1 MPAKGTDVEVASP
14 KDVLDALGQLG
25 FPAGCRP
32 LRAAASRANP
42 DGTRELLG
50 AGANPD
56 AQDAR
61 GSAPLM
67 AACVAREAGQRL
79 AVVRQLLSSGAHP
92 TATNAESLSP
102 LHFSTAVDTDVM
114 DALIAQR
121 PAAVPGASN
130 GTGITLLSLAVPR
143 GQESA
148 VACLLRHGAGDKIQG
163 LQRHDEAKSDLVMA
177 VDAGHENIVRLLVDA
192 GPSALDLRE
201 AVHAGVWHRSP
212 RVVHAL
218 LAATEGWSRR
228 LVANHPVEGRLM
240 LHLAA
245 ASGSLATV
253 HALLWAGAFETFVD
267 AGGDR
272 AANVIGSN
280 RPPCEGRDP
289 YTEAAISRV
298 LERGPA
304 FCARSLAWEESVACG
319 GSNNRRIGT
328 GGSLSTFGVLPTR
341 VFRSRGRA
349 SLFRM
354 FCR

>member
-1 MPAKGTDVEVASP
+1 M
-14 KDVLDALGQLG
+14 LDASGQLG

-32 LRAAASRANP
+32 LHAAASRANP
-42 DGTRELLG
+42 DGTRELLD
-50 AGANPD
+50 AGANPN

-61 GSAPLM
+61 GSTPLM

-79 AVVRQLLSSGAHP
+79 AVVRQLLPSGAHP
-92 TATNAESLSP
+92 TAANAEGLSP
-102 LHFSTAVDTDVM
+102 LHFSTAVGDTDVM

-121 PAAVPGASN
+121 PAAVASASN

-148 VACLLRHGAGDKIQG
+148 VACPLRHGAGDKIQG
-163 LQRHDEAKSDLVMA
+163 LERHDEAKSDLVMA

-272 AANVIGSN
+272 AANVIGST

-289 YTEAAISRV
+289 DTEAAISRV

-304 FCARSLAWEESVACG
+304 FCARSFAWEESVACG
-319 GSNNRRIGT
+319 DSNNRRIGT
-328 GGSLSTFGVLPTR
+328 GGSLPTFGVLPTR
-341 VFRSRGRA
+341 VFRPRGRA
-349 SLFRM
+349 SLFRI